1 MRTGI
6 LQNSTLMKKS
16 QVILLLPII
25 GFIAFG
31 CSKKDKNLTPNFSE
45 YIAGYQ
51 EHSSGE
57 LVATLW
63 VNGSPTFLT
72 NGDFASTA
80 NDVAKSNNDIYIA
93 GAERDTPS
101 ASDPSEL
108 NQRAVYWKNGTQV
121 ELTDGGTNAE
131 ASGIAVSGMDVY
143 VAGSEYNATN
153 SRFNARLWKNGV
165 EVPLNDG
172 SNWSRANDVAV
183 NGNDVYVAGN
193 EIIGG
198 TPTAIL
204 WVNGTAQPLS
214 VPGSSGNA
222 QWILLAGSDLYV
234 FGAYSNAGI
243 TNACYWKNGEFN
255 NIDFLAGG
263 GSYFAND
270 GLLKSGNLYLVG
282 FGFEA
287 STGKAIYWNNGT
299 ATKLGESSASAQS
312 IVDKNNVLTVVGSM
326 GEYPAKWENQN
337 LAFTGTTR
345 GMFNKIIY
353 Q

>member
-1 MRTGI
+1 MRTRI
-6 LQNSTLMKKS
+6 PPRTTLM
-16 QVILLLPII
+16 ILLPII
-25 GFIAFG
+25 GIIAFG
-31 CSKKDKNLTPNFSE
+31 CSKKDKTPTPNLSE

-51 EHSSGE
+51 EHNSGE
-57 LVATLW
+57 FVATVW
-63 VNGSPTFLT
+63 VNGSPTYLT

-80 NDVAKSNNDIYIA
+80 NDVALSNNDIYVA

-101 ASDPSEL
+101 PSDPTEL
-108 NQRAVYWKNGTQV
+108 NQRAVYWKNGTQM
-121 ELTDGGTNAE
+121 ELTDGSTNAE
-131 ASGIAVSGMDVY
+131 AVGIAVSGMDVY

-153 SRFNARLWKNGV
+153 LRFNARLWKNGV
-165 EVPLNDG
+165 EVTLNNG

-183 NGNDVYVAGN
+183 SGNNVYVAGN

-222 QWILLAGSDLYV
+222 EWILLDGSDVYV
-234 FGAYSNAGI
+234 FGAYSNAGV
-243 TNACYWKNGEFN
+243 TNACYWKNGEFTT
-255 NIDFLAGG
+255 IGFLAGG

-270 GLLKSGNLYLVG
+270 GLLKSGNLQLVG

-287 STGKAIYWNNGT
+287 STGKAIYWNNRT
-299 ATKLGESSASAQS
+299 ATKLGETSSSAQS
-312 IVDKNNVLTVVGSM
+312 IVDKNNVLTIVGSI

-337 LAFTGTTR
+337 LAFTGATR

>member
-1 MRTGI
+1 
-6 LQNSTLMKKS
+6 MKKS

-25 GFIAFG
+25 GIIAFG
-31 CSKKDKNLTPNFSE
+31 CSKKDKNSTPNFSE

-222 QWILLAGSDLYV
+222 QWILVAGSDLYV